1 MAARGLRA
9 TSRCHAMFDDAFS
22 TTPRRP
28 REGDR
33 DRRGRDRD
41 RGDYR
46 QRDRPG
52 GADRRNGRYNRD
64 DDDRRG
70 GSRYD
75 RNNDRIDRNS
85 ETNYNERKNYD
96 SSDRYSNPDK
106 KSTKIEFQG
115 DTVYGSSPVLA
126 ALDANRRVL
135 HTLYVQEGITDSKRK
150 ELSAIKQALAKARKM
165 NIPLVET
172 SKHDLNMATSNRPHQ
187 GIVLDASPLGCE
199 KLDVMPPVDTSLS
212 PQAWPVWLCLD
223 EITDPQNLGAVI
235 RTAFFLGADGV
246 LICSKNSAP
255 LSGVVSKASS
265 GALEKMTIYSC
276 RSLPTTLVDAKS
288 RGWDVVA
295 ASGEDDSTPCQE
307 FELTAPTILVMGSE
321 GYGLRKMV
329 RNACSRAIRVD
340 RGVDT
345 SRPSSSS
352 LAAPGMMDVE
362 SLNVSVATGILLHT
376 LLHSKPM

>member
-1 MAARGLRA
+1 MVPARATRALRA
-9 TSRCHAMFDDAFS
+9 TSRCNAMFDDAFS
-22 TTPRRP
+22 TGTPRRP

-41 RGDYR
+41 RADYR

-52 GADRRNGRYNRD
+52 GTDRRSGRYNRD

-70 GSRYD
+70 GRYD
-75 RNNDRIDRNS
+75 R
-85 ETNYNERKNYD
+85 THHERRKYD
-96 SSDRYSNPDK
+96 PSDRHPNTDT
-106 KSTKIEFQG
+106 KSGKLEFQG

-135 HTLYVQEGITDSKRK
+135 HTLYVQEGIADSKRK
-150 ELSAIKQALAKARKM
+150 ELPAIKQALAKAQKM

-212 PQAWPVWLCLD
+212 PQSWPIWLCLD

-265 GALEKMTIYSC
+265 GALEKMTLYSC

-288 RGWDVVA
+288 KGWDVVA
-295 ASGEDDSTPCQE
+295 ASGADDSTPCQD
-307 FELTAPTILVMGSE
+307 FVLTAPTILVMGSE
-321 GYGLRKMV
+321 GYGLRKTV

-340 RGVDT
+340 RGVDR
-345 SRPSSSS
+345 SRTALGS
-352 LAAPGMMDVE
+352 PGMMDVE
-362 SLNVSVATGILLHT
+362 SLNVSVATGILLHSI
-376 LLHSKPM
+376 LAKR